1 MDSLGFQ
8 VVLAGDP
15 LGDGMST
22 LPSLVAAS
30 LAYPHLRVGTYVI
43 DNDYRH
49 LAVLAME
56 AATVD
61 QLTGGYSTGVSR
73 MTGISRSVFC
83 S

>member
-1 MDSLGFQ
+1 MDWLGFQ

-30 LAYPHLRVGTYVI
+30 LAYPHLRVGT
-43 DNDYRH
+43 YRH